1 MHTQAP
7 PLTPPLAGRGTPL
20 SGLCPPQAEEGQGV
34 MPIQHPTPH
43 TMKLSF
49 DYLNGF
55 ALGIAFPPGGITVL
69 IGPVAVTFFK

>member
-1 MHTQAP
+1 
-7 PLTPPLAGRGTPL
+7 
-20 SGLCPPQAEEGQGV
+20 
-34 MPIQHPTPH
+34 
-43 TMKLSF
+43 MKLSF